1 MGWDWLQRRYGILR
15 VAQQL
20 FDAVCD
26 VISGAFDDC
35 RQPNMLRCHVWLLTG
50 AVRRPAV
57 TLLNMP
63 HGLQV
68 TMVMTDVEG
77 STQLWEQDSAA
88 ADEAIALH
96 DSILRG
102 MLPTYFG
109 FEVRGLQ
116 AGKRLACKCCLDT
129 KRKGCCNPA
138 AF

>member
-1 MGWDWLQRRYGILR
+1 MAWDWLQRRYGIVR
-15 VAQQL
+15 HAQQL

-26 VISGAFDDC
+26 VTSGAGDGC
-35 RQPNMLRCHVWLLTG
+35 RQPNMLRCHVWHVTG

-57 TLLNMP
+57 ALLNVP

-102 MLPTYFG
+102 VLPTYFG
-109 FEVRGLQ
+109 FEVR
-116 AGKRLACKCCLDT
+116 
-129 KRKGCCNPA
+129 
-138 AF
+138 